1 MYQLN
6 WTKKQLADI
15 ASELT
20 ELVSKRHQSAVGRKT
35 RLQHIILHSAEAGVN
50 SDL

>member
-1 MYQLN
+1 MYQQN
-6 WTKKQLADI
+6 WTEKQLADI

-20 ELVSKRHQSAVGRKT
+20 ELVSKHQPAVGRKPC
-35 RLQHIILHSAEAGVN
+35 LQHIILHSAEAGVN